1 MKASLKQLTRVKMSD
16 KSLILTI
23 GLTDKFDEKWGVESP
38 HKTEQL
44 RSLYNL
50 KLLDPTSVKEK
61 ISWRLNMDNPY
72 VVKIINAW
80 EKAIRKPHL
89 KMMCHMHTE
98 FDMDPSYLQ
107 MRRFMETVPLIPSD
121 SKDELDMSIDL
132 SQDCGLVSELPWGAL
147 GISIT
152 QILHFNEI
160 PTVLQEA
167 GEQEDGKVIEP
178 ELDSIPNFNP
188 IMDLPIM
195 FTNDYELNQQSRK
208 FTQKKKLTN
217 INELHIPK
225 AEYALRNLDSLKSK
239 GYNEQAIINIMAPQW
254 LIIGDLITSPG
265 ETYEKL
271 SNLPYVCLI
280 TLTEE

>member
-38 HKTEQL
+38 HKTEKL
-44 RSLYNL
+44 GSLYNL

-80 EKAIRKPHL
+80 ENAIRKPHL

-107 MRRFMETVPLIPSD
+107 MRRYMETVPLMPSD

-132 SQDCGLVSELPWGAL
+132 SQDCGLVSELPWGSL

-167 GEQEDGKVIEP
+167 GQKEDGKVIEP
-178 ELDSIPNFNP
+178 ELDLIPNFNP

-195 FTNDYELNQQSRK
+195 FTNDYELNKQSRK
-208 FTQKKKLTN
+208 LTEKKKLTN
-217 INELHIPK
+217 INELYIPK
-225 AEYALRNLDSLKSK
+225 AAYALRNLASLKSK
-239 GYNEQAIINIMAPQW
+239 GYNEQALINIMAPQW

>member
-1 MKASLKQLTRVKMSD
+1 MQASLKQLSGIKMSD
-16 KSLILTI
+16 KSLILTV

-38 HKTEQL
+38 NKTKKL

-50 KLLDPTSVKEK
+50 KSLAPDSVKEK

>member
-1 MKASLKQLTRVKMSD
+1 MKASLKQLSGIKMSD
-16 KSLILTI
+16 KSLILTV
-23 GLTDKFDEKWGVESP
+23 GLTDKFDENWGVESP
-38 HKTEQL
+38 HKTEKL

-50 KLLDPTSVKEK
+50 KSLAPDSVKEK

-98 FDMDPSYLQ
+98 FDMDPSYLD
-107 MRRFMETVPLIPSD
+107 MRRFMETVPLIPPD
-121 SKDELDMSIDL
+121 PKAQLDMSIDL
-132 SQDCGLVSELPWGAL
+132 SQDCGLTSELPWGAL
-147 GISIT
+147 GTSVN
-152 QILHFNEI
+152 QILNFNEI
-160 PTVLQEA
+160 PTTLQNA
-167 GEQEDGKVIEP
+167 GNIENGKPKDPDID
-178 ELDSIPNFNP
+178 LIPDFNSN
-188 IMDLPIM
+188 IDLPIM

-217 INELHIPK
+217 INELYIPK

-254 LIIGDLITSPG
+254 LVIGDLITSPG

>member
-44 RSLYNL
+44 GSLYNL

-132 SQDCGLVSELPWGAL
+132 SQDCGLVSEFPWGAI
-147 GISIT
+147 GTSVH
-152 QILHFNEI
+152 QILNFNEMS
-160 PTVLQEA
+160 TVLQEA
-167 GEQEDGKVIEP
+167 GNIQDGKVVEP

-195 FTNDYELNQQSRK
+195 FTNDYELQTHSRK
-208 FTQKKKLTN
+208 RGATPKLTD
-217 INELHIPK
+217 INQLHIPK
-225 AEYALRNLDSLKSK
+225 AEYAQRNLDSLKDK
-239 GYNEQAIINIMAPQW
+239 GYNEQSIINIIAHQW
-254 LIIGDLITSPG
+254 LVIGDLITSPG
-265 ETYEKL
+265 EAYASL
-271 SNLPYVCLI
+271 SNLPYICLI

>member
-1 MKASLKQLTRVKMSD
+1 MSD

-38 HKTEQL
+38 HKTEKL
-44 RSLYNL
+44 GSLYNL

-80 EKAIRKPHL
+80 ENAIRKPHL

-132 SQDCGLVSELPWGAL
+132 SQDCGLVSELPWGSL

-167 GEQEDGKVIEP
+167 GQKEDGKVIEP
-178 ELDSIPNFNP
+178 ELDLIPNFNP

-195 FTNDYELNQQSRK
+195 FTNDYELNKQSRK
-208 FTQKKKLTN
+208 LTEKKKLTN
-217 INELHIPK
+217 INELYIPK
-225 AEYALRNLDSLKSK
+225 AAYALRNLASLKSK
-239 GYNEQAIINIMAPQW
+239 GYNEQALINIMAPQW

>member
-98 FDMDPSYLQ
+98 FDMDPSYLD

-121 SKDELDMSIDL
+121 PKVQLDMSIDL
-132 SQDCGLVSELPWGAL
+132 SQDCGLTSELPWGAL
-147 GISIT
+147 GTSVN
-152 QILHFNEI
+152 QILNFNEI
-160 PTVLQEA
+160 PTTLQNA
-167 GEQEDGKVIEP
+167 GNIENSKP
-178 ELDSIPNFNP
+178 KDPDIDLIPNFDSNLE
-188 IMDLPIM
+188 MPIM
-195 FTNDYELNQQSRK
+195 FTNDYELTSRSRK
-208 FTQKKKLTN
+208 HGTKLKLN
-217 INELHIPK
+217 KINELHIAK
-225 AEYALRNLDSLKSK
+225 TEYAMRHLDILKEK
-239 GYNEQAIINIMAPQW
+239 GYNEQAIVNIMAHQW
-254 LIIGDLITSPG
+254 LVIGELITSPG
-265 ETYEKL
+265 EAYETL
-271 SNLPYVCLI
+271 SNLPYICLI